1 MKRSAPSDC
10 LLNRNHL
17 FTPMYQSVFRRIFV
31 KHILSS
37 VTCFCLVCRGR
48 ADMYNDKDNEVLF
61 VHQEQK
67 CIFYDI
73 DVIARWF
80 GDWHHECV
88 PHDSRLNSAF
98 MSYCY
103 LGLNHLS
110 VQLDVYNI
118 GKMLVQI
125 VMSIELSL
133 FFQSV
138 FFYFSPF
145 VVRRAVLCGK

>member
-1 MKRSAPSDC
+1 
-10 LLNRNHL
+10 
-17 FTPMYQSVFRRIFV
+17 MYQSVFRRIFV

-80 GDWHHECV
+80 GD
-88 PHDSRLNSAF
+88 
-98 MSYCY
+98 
-103 LGLNHLS
+103 
-110 VQLDVYNI
+110 
-118 GKMLVQI
+118 
-125 VMSIELSL
+125 
-133 FFQSV
+133 
-138 FFYFSPF
+138 
-145 VVRRAVLCGK
+145 